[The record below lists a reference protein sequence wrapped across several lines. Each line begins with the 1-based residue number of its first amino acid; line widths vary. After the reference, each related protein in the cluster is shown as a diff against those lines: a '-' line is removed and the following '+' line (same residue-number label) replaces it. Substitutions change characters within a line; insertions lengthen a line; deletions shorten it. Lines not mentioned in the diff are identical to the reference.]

1 MSVWLLLF
9 HVLFLNLSCF
19 RRYTWSVVTYKLLFI
34 LIFLVSLFQVEI
46 TKITGFW
53 SNKNHEL
60 CSECAAFLCFQPQ
73 LSRYHILHSFIIQ
86 KQEFSIFFF
95 KPHSLLINTK
105 NFTVHCLQRFLKAPS
120 PSGLF
125 YSLPLF
131 EITVMFSHILDYK
144 SRDFVSKY
152 AYNFEIIF

>member
-105 NFTVHCLQRFLKAPS
+105 KFYRTLPSEILKGPQ
-120 PSGLF
+120 
-125 YSLPLF
+125 PLWA
-131 EITVMFSHILDYK
+131 ILLSTPLRNHSYVFSHLGLQKQGFCFQICL
-144 SRDFVSKY
+144 
-152 AYNFEIIF
+152 